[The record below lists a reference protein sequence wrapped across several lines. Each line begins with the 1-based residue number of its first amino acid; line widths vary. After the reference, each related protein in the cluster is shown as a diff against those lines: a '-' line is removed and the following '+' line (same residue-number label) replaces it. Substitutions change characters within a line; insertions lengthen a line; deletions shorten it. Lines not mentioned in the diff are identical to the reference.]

1 MSGKFTIERQSVE
14 DEFDVKDTGV
24 LFKPRQEMGR
34 VESNQSSIS
43 IPEFLVGE
51 PYPYFYHTWNKLLL
65 CNLTD
70 VAETFHINNSNDLD
84 PNIYVFNNDLKDDT
98 VSKFSDFETQ
108 HKEYGNSLQNYYTI
122 VNQNPT
128 GIEPDWKEKER
139 INITNITPIYL
150 QKCENIMTALFFMP
164 LDQCHDFRGGRTSG
178 STSWVTETSKGVL
191 KKDVDLEQLTTGIT
205 DNIYSND
212 FMNTLVKTS
221 FSGKRGIVGIMVI
234 GDDSFQLLNNSTEYK
249 KDGNL
254 DIQKIMD
261 SFGQLITIGGDI
273 NMNCDPRGNRLKLPV
288 AEDHAQI
295 LFLGFTSDGWDKG
308 MHDVWSMNEK
318 KHVYSI
324 KIDSITQLQ
333 EEGELEVKY
342 SGDKVTIIENIV
354 PCYEM
359 LYKSKDENN
368 LDAFINK
375 FEIDGKKIT
384 KKNVDEFFTP
394 EYFKKLYTAFLV
406 ELYRT
411 KKDIVVEE
419 EEEEEKE
426 GVKEEVKEGVK
437 EEVKEGVKEEVKED
451 VKEEVKEGVKEGV
464 KEEVKEGVKEEVGTM
479 IGGDIDETK
488 ILRGATYK
496 FYGVRAPDSK
506 ASESLTPENRARH
519 IIFENIFIE
528 ILKKISKNISPQI
541 HPDFKYPDV
550 TNILCD
556 GAEENLNERINKV
569 NKLYET
575 IKGESNDDR
584 FIIKQFGTVNDMN
597 IAPVIERVME
607 SLNCSDN
614 CNIVNVERTVEEEEE
629 YQVKEEEVKEKEVKE
644 EEVDNLREDSQG
656 STTAAS
662 ESGSDTS
669 EVVISKPK
677 TKKKEFKTPK
687 SPCQTAIER
696 NIEEDLNN
704 KYPFKFQVV
713 SGVLDSSL
721 QGGEN
726 MPEYFPPEM
735 DIFMTIFNNQG
746 NLQGA
751 VIRMTFLKTVLK
763 NTTNSKNNARVFS
776 HFIYVDFDEI
786 NLECETK
793 LGDSWQI
800 NSEHYPFALKQ
811 LINYTVNN
819 TSFLPS
825 LSQNLISNF
834 ELKLKDNTFKR
845 WYFYFSDTAGPSVSE
860 GINDVVK
867 KIFSG
872 TIRLVSDDNV
882 DVSESIVKVAQK
894 LYIDSLKLK
903 EIFTREPGLDARSYA
918 FESIFLLRIKYIGD
932 KSRCTDSLFLNRNKY
947 AECIQITGDENAYF
961 TALINGAS
969 TIYSPPSKF
978 AMYFA
983 PYFTYGN
990 VENEGKFLMNLPIY
1004 KETLLKGES
1013 PTEFKISSSS
1023 SRKKKINTEAAIPF
1037 ESSLVTK
1044 GVLAS
1049 GVEVRD
1055 KANGIIKFVDNTVN
1069 AAYATAQ
1076 DRSRMVAEAMD
1087 NTDES
1092 KRNTKLRGIKKELD
1106 GYVRD
1111 YNELEK
1117 LYLELKENIVKIFI
1131 DDIERSG
1138 NELSRFYYIKIIE
1151 QLRNIFDD
1159 NDFIIEPVV
1168 ISEEDFARIKQE
1180 IIEFI
1185 EKALQSMKAMSSQP
1199 YSKETPPQMLDI
1211 DGNPVVDK
1219 KNNDVTLTQ
1228 GAYDELKKYIPVYER
1243 FSTSLKQ
1250 TEDVEEFYGV
1260 LKDLIE
1266 FYTKNIAIL
1275 KGASEKVIFWN
1286 RDIINTKINFIFSLS
1301 DIVNHILPNIKI
1313 AKSKF
1318 ASQTNKYGK
1327 FIPTITTILEELNRI
1342 LKKKSPASVPTK
1354 SAPKLVADEPRA
1366 NSAPPVLQTTKVE
1379 EPTVEEIPEIKLS
1392 STIEAPRDSVTKAK
1406 KNIGRQSLLGGGP
1419 GEESYRK
1426 NQIYILKC
1434 FSDLIKTNNSQYEG
1448 LITPDKLNFNYKN
1461 IKNINDYCVSILM
1474 LQAYYSLNSFQPK
1487 LKSLQDI
1494 TDEIATLNEDT
1505 STLQD
1510 AINIRNYYSQ
1520 IIDTFINI
1528 EYIQEDSIDFIL
1540 TALEVDIA
1548 EGDTIIY
1555 DMKKWSDS
1563 SFYLI
1568 TFVLTNLKLI
1578 SSGPD
1583 KFVNNFDDINYRIMS
1598 QIHSLI
1604 GHIDTNDMNNYY
1616 ELSKTREEIDKIEEF
1631 TQEEKTDLLNKISI
1645 AESYEYLCLF
1655 LIKYC
1660 NNFLMKIT
1668 NSQLIYS
1675 KNGLIYNYET
1685 IKNKIGQESADK
1697 FESIKINI
1705 GNSEKVEASLF
1716 NFNDSGNLKNDLES
1730 ISNILLELSSI
1741 SEIEEVPLKDIGK
1754 GLPKNFSLNLNL
1766 RAPTKKSFKRATWI
1780 GRSNDLSGAGT
1791 SKNKK
1796 VINARKT
1803 RNNKIKN
1810 KKGSIKKSEN
1820 KIKRNTRRT

>member
-1 MSGKFTIERQSVE
+1 MSGKFKIGKIERQSVT
-14 DEFDVKDTGV
+14 DEIEEPVVQEGQVVADTKEGSETGV
-24 LFKPRQEMGR
+24 SFKPREEMER
-34 VESNQSSIS
+34 VTSNQSSIS
-43 IPEFLVGE
+43 IPEFILGE

-65 CNLTD
+65 CILKD

-84 PNIYVFNNDLKDDT
+84 PNIYVFNNDLKDDI
-98 VSKFSDFETQ
+98 SKFSDFETQ

-122 VNQNPT
+122 VKQTTKSIDPL
-128 GIEPDWKEKER
+128 WKDKER
-139 INITNITPIYL
+139 IDITSITPIYL
-150 QKCENIMTALFFMP
+150 QKCENIMTTLFFMP

-178 STSWVTETSKGVL
+178 STSWVTEISKGVL
-191 KKDVDLEQLTTGIT
+191 KKDVNEEQLTAGIT
-205 DNIYSND
+205 ADIYSNN

-221 FSGKRGIVGIMVI
+221 FSGKQGIVGIMVI
-234 GDDSFQLLNNSTEYK
+234 GDYSFQLLNNSAEYK
-249 KDGNL
+249 TGDNL
-254 DIQKIMD
+254 NIQKIID
-261 SFGQLITIGGDI
+261 KFAIPVNFDGNNI
-273 NMNCDPRGNRLKLPV
+273 NMNCDPRGNRLKLSIEG
-288 AEDHAQI
+288 EDSHLI
-295 LFLGFTSDGWDKG
+295 FLGFTSDGWDKG
-308 MHDVWSMNEK
+308 MHDVWSMNEI

-333 EEGELEVKY
+333 EGGGLAVKY
-342 SGDKVTIIENIV
+342 SGDKVTVIENIV

-359 LYKSKDENN
+359 IYKSKDENN
-368 LDAFINK
+368 LNAFINN

-394 EYFKKLYTAFLV
+394 EVFDKLYSAFLA
-406 ELYRT
+406 ELYRRKT
-411 KKDIVVEE
+411 DIVVEE
-419 EEEEEKE
+419 DDEEEE
-426 GVKEEVKEGVK
+426 
-437 EEVKEGVKEEVKED
+437 
-451 VKEEVKEGVKEGV
+451 KEGVKEGV
-464 KEEVKEGVKEEVGTM
+464 KEEVDVL
-479 IGGDIDETK
+479 IGGAIDETK

-506 ASESLTPENRARH
+506 ASESLTPENRGRH
-519 IIFENIFIE
+519 IIFENMFIE

-556 GAEENLNERINKV
+556 GGEENLNERIKKV
-569 NKLYET
+569 NNLYET
-575 IKGESNDDR
+575 IKNNPNNDR
-584 FIIKQFGTVNDMN
+584 IITKQFGTVNDMN
-597 IAPVIERVME
+597 IAPVIEKVME

-614 CNIVNVERTVEEEEE
+614 CNIVNVERTVDEEEE
-629 YQVKEEEVKEKEVKE
+629 EEEVKEEVS
-644 EEVDNLREDSQG
+644 LG

-662 ESGSDTS
+662 ESGSDSSVLIATS
-669 EVVISKPK
+669 KKE
-677 TKKKEFKTPK
+677 TKKKEIK
-687 SPCQTAIER
+687 SRCQTAIET
-696 NIEEDLNN
+696 NIEKDLNN

-735 DIFMTIFNNQG
+735 DIFMTIFDNQG

-751 VIRMTFLKTVLK
+751 VIRMTFLKVILK

-786 NLECETK
+786 NLECEAK
-793 LGDSWQI
+793 LGTDWKI
-800 NSEHYPFALKQ
+800 NPEKYPFALKQ

-825 LSQNLISNF
+825 LTQNLISNF
-834 ELKLKDNTFKR
+834 ELRLKDETFKR

-872 TIRLVSDDNV
+872 ALGIVSDDNV

-894 LYIDSLKLK
+894 IYMGSEKLK
-903 EIFTREPGLDARSYA
+903 EIFTREAGLDTRSYA
-918 FESIFLLRIKYIGD
+918 FESTFLLRIKYIGD

-947 AECIQITGDENAYF
+947 AECMQITGDENAYF

-983 PYFTYGN
+983 PYFTYGD
-990 VENEGKFLMNLPIY
+990 VEAEAKPGANSSAGALEPVGKFLMNSPIY

-1023 SRKKKINTEAAIPF
+1023 SRKKTINTELAIPF
-1037 ESSLVTK
+1037 ESLWVK
-1044 GVLAS
+1044 ERGALAS
-1049 GVEVRD
+1049 GVDVRD
-1055 KANGIIKFVDNTVN
+1055 KANEIIKFVDNTVN
-1069 AAYATAQ
+1069 RAYADAQ
-1076 DRSRMVAEAMD
+1076 LESRKMAEAMD
-1087 NTDES
+1087 NTVES
-1092 KRNTKLRGIKKELD
+1092 KRNIKLRLIKKALD
-1106 GYVRD
+1106 GYLSD
-1111 YNELEK
+1111 YNELKELYDELTETVNRMFIYEIEK
-1117 LYLELKENIVKIFI
+1117 N
-1131 DDIERSG
+1131 DSA
-1138 NELSRFYYIKIIE
+1138 SRHFYYNKIIE

-1168 ISEEDFARIKQE
+1168 ISEEDFARIKKE
-1180 IIEFI
+1180 IIDFI
-1185 EKALQSMKAMSSQP
+1185 EKALKSMKAMSSQP
-1199 YSKETPPQMLDI
+1199 YSKGISPQMLDI
-1211 DGNPVVDK
+1211 NGDPDVDNSK
-1219 KNNDVTLTQ
+1219 VTQ
-1228 GAYDELKKYIPVYER
+1228 GAYDELNKNIPVYE
-1243 FSTSLKQ
+1243 SLLTLLKQ
-1250 TEDVEEFYGV
+1250 TEDVEEFYNTI
-1260 LKDLIE
+1260 KDIND
-1266 FYTKNIAIL
+1266 FYNNKISTMSTTTK
-1275 KGASEKVIFWN
+1275 KVIFWDEN
-1286 RDIINTKINFIFSLS
+1286 IDKNINFIFSLS
-1301 DIVNHILPNIKI
+1301 DIMNHILPNIKT

-1327 FIPTITTILEELNRI
+1327 FITIINQMLEEINIL
-1342 LKKKSPASVPTK
+1342 LKKK
-1354 SAPKLVADEPRA
+1354 PKA
-1366 NSAPPVLQTTKVE
+1366 NSAPPVLQTTNV
-1379 EPTVEEIPEIKLS
+1379 
-1392 STIEAPRDSVTKAK
+1392 EAPSLSVEAPSLSVEAPSLSVEAPSLSVEAPSSSVEAPNSSVEAPSSSVIKAK
-1406 KNIGRQSLLGGGP
+1406 KKIGRQSFGGGP

-1434 FSDLIKTNNSQYEG
+1434 FSDLIKTNNSEYEG

-1494 TDEIATLNEDT
+1494 TDKIETLNEDT

-1540 TALEVDIA
+1540 SSLEVDIT
-1548 EGDTIIY
+1548 EGDTVIY
-1555 DMKKWSDS
+1555 DVKKLSDS

-1568 TFVLTNLKLI
+1568 TFVLTNLNLI

-1604 GHIDTNDMNNYY
+1604 GHIDREDMNNYY
-1616 ELSKTREEIDKIEEF
+1616 KLSKSREEIDKIEEF
-1631 TQEEKTDLLNKISI
+1631 TQEEKTNLLNKISI

-1668 NSQLIYS
+1668 NSQLVYS

-1685 IKNKIGQESADK
+1685 IKDKIGQESADK

-1705 GNSEKVEASLF
+1705 GNSDKIEASLF

-1730 ISNILLELSSI
+1730 INNILLELSTV
-1741 SEIEEVPLKDIGK
+1741 SEIEEVPLKDIGE

-1766 RAPTKKSFKRATWI
+1766 RGPNKRSFKRAAWP
-1780 GRSNDLSGAGT
+1780 GSYRELLGAGT

-1796 VINARKT
+1796 IRNDIKT
-1803 RNNKIKN
+1803 RNNKTKN
-1810 KKGSIKKSEN
+1810 KKGTIKKREN
-1820 KIKRNTRRT
+1820 KFKRYTRRT